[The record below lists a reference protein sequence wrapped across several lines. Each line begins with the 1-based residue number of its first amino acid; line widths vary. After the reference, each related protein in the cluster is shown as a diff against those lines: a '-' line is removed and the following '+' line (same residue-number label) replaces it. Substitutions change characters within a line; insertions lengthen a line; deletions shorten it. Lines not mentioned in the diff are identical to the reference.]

1 MKTKVW
7 AHRGASAYAPENTME
22 AFELAWKQKA
32 DGIELDVQMTRD
44 GKLVVIHDETIDR
57 TSDGTGYVKD
67 YTLEKLREFSFNR
80 LHPQYIRAGIPTL
93 EEVFDFLKETDMT
106 VNVELKNSIIPY
118 PLLEEKVLA
127 MAERM
132 GLENR
137 VIYSSFNHKSVVKIK
152 KMSPKSE
159 TGILYS
165 DGWLRVPAYGKRLEA
180 DALHPA
186 LYHVKGTKLI
196 QKSHEKGLK
205 VHVWTVNQRED
216 MEFLVRQQ
224 ADAIITNC
232 PDLCRSVAD
241 AVGKIIPEP
250 RDKKAGK

>member
-44 GKLVVIHDETIDR
+44 EKLVVIHDETIDR

-67 YTLEKLREFSFNR
+67 YTLAQLRNFNFNR
-80 LHPQYIRAGIPTL
+80 LHPQYIKTQIPVL
-93 EEVFDFLKETDMT
+93 EEVFAFLKTTDMT
-106 VNVELKNSIIPY
+106 VNVELKNSIIAY
-118 PLLEEKVLA
+118 PLLEEKIISLA
-127 MAERM
+127 EQM
-132 GLENR
+132 GVKDR
-137 VIYSSFNHKSVVKIK
+137 VIYSSFNHKSVVKVK
-152 KMSPKSE
+152 KMSPDSE
-159 TGILYS
+159 VGLLYS
-165 DGWLRVPAYGKRLEA
+165 DGWLRVPAYGKRLGA

-186 LYHVKGTKLI
+186 LYHVKDTKLI
-196 QKSHEKGLK
+196 EKSHEKGLK

-216 MEFLVRQQ
+216 IERLARQQ

-232 PDLCRSVAD
+232 PDICRSTVD
-241 AVGKIIPEP
+241 AL
-250 RDKKAGK
+250 